1 MQGWCN
7 LWKLVETGIPPYE
20 VSAALVLWESIWTAY
35 LDDILIYSDSLEN
48 NVYESQEK
56 WDRDSRKGM
65 ATVVSQQLTSLTKRH
80 STTADDKRV
89 VGERR

>member
-1 MQGWCN
+1 VAG
-7 LWKLVETGIPPYE
+7 
-20 VSAALVLWESIWTAY
+20 LWESIWTAY

-65 ATVVSQQLTSLTKRH
+65 ATTANAVVSQQLTSLTKRH

-89 VGERR
+89 VGVVGERR